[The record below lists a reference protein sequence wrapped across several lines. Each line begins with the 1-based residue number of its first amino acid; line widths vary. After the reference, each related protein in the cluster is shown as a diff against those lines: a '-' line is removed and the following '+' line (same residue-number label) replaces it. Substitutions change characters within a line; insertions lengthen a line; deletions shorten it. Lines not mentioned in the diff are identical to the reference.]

1 MDDQHLEEWGEILAG
16 EVAEHVGA
24 RRSKKWRCPPELRSR
39 IVEYARSCREQGR
52 TVGDIAADLGLI
64 ESTVARWLRREAAE
78 LKAGFRSVAIVASED
93 RLAPHTT
100 GALRLVTPN
109 GYRVEGL
116 DADTLA
122 YLLEVL
128 R

>member
-1 MDDQHLEEWGEILAG
+1 MDDQHLEEWGEVLAG
-16 EVAEHVGA
+16 EVAEHVGLK
-24 RRSKKWRCPPELRSR
+24 RSKKWRCPPELRSR

-52 TVGDIAADLGLI
+52 TVGDIAAGLGLV
-64 ESTVARWLRREAAE
+64 ESTLARWLRRGAAE
-78 LKAGFRSVAIVASED
+78 LQSGFRSVAIMASD
-93 RLAPHTT
+93 DGPASPAPTVI
-100 GALRLVTPN
+100 RLVTPH

-122 YLLEVL
+122 YLLQVL